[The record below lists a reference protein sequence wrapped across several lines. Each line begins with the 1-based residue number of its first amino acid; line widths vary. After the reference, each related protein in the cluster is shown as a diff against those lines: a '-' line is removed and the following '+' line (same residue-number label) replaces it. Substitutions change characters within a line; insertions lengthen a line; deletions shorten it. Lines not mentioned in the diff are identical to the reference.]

1 MAYSC
6 ARRGVMW
13 LGAKNQNSD
22 VIIQFLVDI
31 DKNVDLR
38 RLERESAL
46 PM

>member
-6 ARRGVMW
+6 ARRVVMW
-13 LGAKNQNSD
+13 LGEKNQNSD